1 VAILGGGIVGIA
13 MARALVLRHGAEVV
27 VFEKEDHLAAHQ
39 TGHNSGVVHAG
50 LYYAPGTLK
59 AELCALGRVALQE
72 FCIQKELPFREVGK
86 LVVAVDESELAALA
100 KIEGRSIANRVPDL
114 IRLDAAT
121 LRDVEPHSAGIA
133 ALHSPHTAVVDYTA
147 ITEAMA
153 EDVREG
159 GGVILLSH
167 EVTALVREASGV
179 RVVAGDIHRGF
190 DRVIS
195 CTGLQSD
202 VVAGFVGAPRSPR
215 ILPFRGEYWAL
226 AESKVDLVKGMIY
239 PVPDPRFP
247 FLGVHFTRS
256 VYDHVHV
263 GPNAVPALARE
274 GYNWSTIS
282 VKDTWGS
289 LTWPGAFALARQH
302 WRMGAKE
309 IAGSLIKSAY
319 FREARRFVP
328 ELEIGDL
335 VTKSGAGVR
344 AQAWAA
350 DGELVDDF
358 VVDQVGPITLV
369 RNAPSPAATSS
380 MAIADYV
387 LDNYSSKGN

>member
-1 VAILGGGIVGIA
+1 
-13 MARALVLRHGAEVV
+13 
-27 VFEKEDHLAAHQ
+27 
-39 TGHNSGVVHAG
+39 
-50 LYYAPGTLK
+50 
-59 AELCALGRVALQE
+59 
-72 FCIQKELPFREVGK
+72 
-86 LVVAVDESELAALA
+86 
-100 KIEGRSIANRVPDL
+100 
-114 IRLDAAT
+114 
-121 LRDVEPHSAGIA
+121 
-133 ALHSPHTAVVDYTA
+133 
-147 ITEAMA
+147 
-153 EDVREG
+153 
-159 GGVILLSH
+159 
-167 EVTALVREASGV
+167 
-179 RVVAGDIHRGF
+179 
-190 DRVIS
+190 
-195 CTGLQSD
+195 
-202 VVAGFVGAPRSPR
+202 
-215 ILPFRGEYWAL
+215 
-226 AESKVDLVKGMIY
+226 MIY

-289 LTWPGAFALARQH
+289 LTWPGALALARQH

-350 DGELVDDF
+350 DGELMDDF

-387 LDNYSSKGN
+387 LDNYGPTGG